1 MQSPRIQVFM
11 MVVLAVMLIVLPF
24 ASALNPL
31 PGNTGQVVTETP
43 QESFI
48 RFLGPPI
55 PVPAY
60 SVDPLPTGLGISLN
74 LPALPA
80 FGSSMNL
87 FTPVLPPLVNPV
99 QTMTIPY
106 SGIPAVPDL
115 SSLTRDSAGPLAGSY
130 YEGSGTPA
138 PTPDIPLPDF
148 DGGCSTCGLK

>member
-1 MQSPRIQVFM
+1 M
-11 MVVLAVMLIVLPF
+11 MVVLAVMLIMLPF
-24 ASALNPL
+24 ASALNVL
-31 PGNTGQVVTETP
+31 PDSTGQVVTETP

-60 SVDPLPTGLGISLN
+60 GVDPFPTDFGISLN

-80 FGSSMNL
+80 FGSSMHL
-87 FTPVLPPLVNPV
+87 FTPALPPLVNPV
-99 QTMTIPY
+99 QTLNIPY
-106 SGIPAVPDL
+106 SADH

-138 PTPDIPLPDF
+138 PTQDIQLPDF